1 MPKKNS
7 VIGNFIIRLCTWLI
21 SMAVS
26 RSNKLG
32 NKAEVKSWKHPKFFG
47 ENRETNQNCI
57 AHVL

>member
-32 NKAEVKSWKHPKFFG
+32 NKAEVKSWKNPKFFK
-47 ENRETNQNCI
+47 ENPGTNQKFI
-57 AHVL
+57 THVI